1 MSSLKESLPNIM
13 SKKNSSPIARVSS
26 LFQSVEIQ
34 QQIPPLI
41 VGERS
46 NPTGSKKFRELL
58 LADDFDGCLQ
68 VGMDQ
73 EELGAH
79 VLDLCAA
86 WAGRNEIDDL
96 TRLVSMY
103 SQTVK
108 TPLMIDSTNPKAIE
122 AALEVY
128 PGRPIINSINLED
141 GGKTI
146 HEVLALTKKYGA
158 AVVALTIDENGMA
171 MTCEQK
177 VAIAKK
183 ILKIAVEEYGLKNE
197 DLFFD
202 TLTFTVGSGDKTL
215 KDAAIQTLNAIKEVK
230 SELPGINTILG
241 LSNISFGLPPAARKV
256 LNAVFLHEAV
266 AAGLDAVI
274 INPTNCIPLDSIDP
288 VARDLALDLLYNR
301 EVDGEEPL
309 MRYIHFF
316 ENSTVVEDTN
326 DTQKKVID
334 PEKQLHDCVLKG
346 SRDNL
351 EDILQMLMDSHPPL
365 DIINTI
371 LVPAMRQVGELFG
384 AGEMLLPFV
393 LKSAEVMRVSVDMLE
408 PFMEKSDRDDSPKIL
423 LATVQGDVHDIGKNL
438 VNIIFSNN
446 GYRVIDIGIK
456 APIESIIAAAKEHN
470 VDIIGLSGLLVKSAI
485 VMQESMTIYAEAGLT
500 QPILLGGAALTKKFV
515 GTECAPKYPSPVI
528 YCKDA
533 FSGLRAIQQFEAGT
547 LQTTEW
553 KSTTNRETPEKK
565 AVSITPSKVI
575 PSLPFLGSDELTV
588 ETGDF
593 IDLIKTN
600 VLFRGRWGYT
610 RGSKSQAEYEQMI
623 KDEVVPQFEKIRNRV
638 MSEKLLT
645 PKVRYGWFECFKEGD
660 TLKVIDQGKEF
671 SFPFPRQK
679 HSPNLCLTDYHRTAE
694 QGKDVIGL
702 FVCTIGEKIDTI
714 LKDLYEQNKYHEY
727 FTLHGFSVDAAEALA
742 ELTHKW
748 MRNQMGIKYTGERYS
763 FGYSS
768 CPDLSLQ
775 APLFELLQ
783 AHKIGISLTEEMQMV
798 PEQSVS
804 AVVLH
809 HDQATYFSV

>member
-1 MSSLKESLPNIM
+1 MSTINTLPV
-13 SKKNSSPIARVSS
+13 AQVSS
-26 LFQSVEIQ
+26 LFQAVDIQ

-41 VGERS
+41 IGERS

-73 EELGAH
+73 EALGAH

-86 WAGRNEIDDL
+86 WAGRNEIEDI
-96 TRLVSMY
+96 TKLVQLY
-103 SQTVK
+103 SQSLK
-108 TPLMIDSTNPKAIE
+108 TPLMIDSTSPKAIK
-122 AALEVY
+122 AALETY

-158 AVVALTIDENGMA
+158 AVVALTIDEKGMA
-171 MTCEQK
+171 MTCDEK

-183 ILKIAVEEYGLKNE
+183 IQAIAVNEYGLKNE

-202 TLTFTVGSGDKTL
+202 TLTFTVGAGDETL
-215 KDAAIQTLNAIKEVK
+215 KDAAIQTLNAIKKVK
-230 SELPGINTILG
+230 KELPGINTILG

-266 AAGLDAVI
+266 EAGLDAVI

-288 VARDLALDLLYNR
+288 VSRSLALDLLYNR
-301 EVDGEEPL
+301 QQEGEEAPL

-316 ENSTVVEDTN
+316 ENAPAEEEKDDS
-326 DTQKKVID
+326 QKKKVE
-334 PEKQLHDCVLKG
+334 PEKLLHKAILKG

-351 EDILQMLMDSHPPL
+351 EDTLRMLLDSYTPL
-365 DIINTI
+365 NIINQI
-371 LVPAMRQVGELFG
+371 LVPAMRRVGDLFG

-393 LKSAEVMRVSVDMLE
+393 LKSAEVMRFSVDLLE
-408 PFMEKSDRDDSPKIL
+408 PYMEKNDRNDSPKIL

-456 APIESIIAAAKEHN
+456 APIEAIIAAAKEHQ
-470 VDIIGLSGLLVKSAI
+470 VDVIGLSGLLVKSAI
-485 VMQESMTIYAEAGLT
+485 VMQESMHTYAEAGLT

-515 GTECAPKYPSPVI
+515 ATECAPHYPSPVI

-533 FSGLRAIQQFEAGT
+533 FSGLTAIQEFEKGT
-547 LQTTEW
+547 LQTTQW
-553 KSTTNRETPEKK
+553 KSSSEPQNIPDKK
-565 AVSITPSKVI
+565 TISIATSTHVPK
-575 PSLPFLGSDELTV
+575 PPFIGADELKV
-588 ETGDF
+588 ETEDF

-600 VLFRGRWGYT
+600 ILFRGRWGYT
-610 RGSKSQAEYEQMI
+610 RGAMSHEEYDKMI
-623 KDEVVPQFEKIRNRV
+623 QNEVVPQFQAIRRRV
-638 MSEKLLT
+638 FEENLFE
-645 PKVRYGWFECFKEGD
+645 PKVRYGWFECYRDSD
-660 TLKVIDQGKEF
+660 TLTVLNQGKEYH
-671 SFPFPRQK
+671 FPFPRQQ
-679 HSPNLCLTDYHRTAE
+679 HSPFLCLSDYYKTE
-694 QGKDVIGL
+694 NQGMDIVGL
-702 FVCTIGEKIDTI
+702 FVCSIGKKIDTI
-714 LKDLYEQNKYHEY
+714 LHDLYAANKYHEY

-748 MRNQMGIKYTGERYS
+748 MRNQMGIRFTGERYS

-768 CPDLSLQ
+768 CPDLNLQ
-775 APLFELLQ
+775 LPLFQLLE
-783 AHKIGISLTEEMQMV
+783 AEKIGITLTEEMQMV

-804 AVVLH
+804 AIVVH
-809 HDQATYFSV
+809 HDQASYFSV